1 MAAGRLWVPLRSKDY
16 RMLWLGQLVSVVGD
30 KVNQIAMGILVYE
43 ATGSMLQMGVML
55 AISTLPAAL
64 FGLPAGAFVDRWDR
78 RATMIAADLLRAGLV
93 LSIPLVVKLGIPAVY
108 AVAFLVSTISLF
120 FEPAKLSLIPEI
132 VPEDELMAA
141 NSLDNATMSVSEL
154 FGLAFAGALVAL
166 LGYKVAFFLDAATFV
181 ISAVFISFISFR
193 EVRQIVEQERI
204 RLVEDIMRGLRHIND
219 VPLLKD
225 LMGVYAVA
233 AMGVAA
239 SVTAVYLLALQRYD
253 AGAPGLAI
261 LDSAIT
267 VGLLLGSFSVG
278 RTTTEASG
286 RKFLLGL
293 CAFGLFFGAVALA
306 PSVAIAVPLLLVGG
320 IANMWFQVP
329 MATMIQ
335 KSSSGALRGRV
346 FAAKATVSRLFTV
359 VGFIG
364 AGLLAERIGL
374 GVAIAIIGGM
384 VLVAG
389 LAGFSRHALRTA

>member
-64 FGLPAGAFVDRWDR
+64 FGLPAGAFVDRSDR

-154 FGLAFAGALVAL
+154 FGLAFAGALVAI

-181 ISAVFISFISFR
+181 ISAVFVSFISFR

-225 LMGVYAVA
+225 LMGVYAIA

-239 SVTAVYLLALQRYD
+239 SVTAVYLLALQRYN

-267 VGLLLGSFSVG
+267 IGLLLGSFSVG

-384 VLVAG
+384 VLVTG